1 MSVRPAHINLS
12 LLWHFV
18 RQDFA
23 DRYSGAALGR
33 SWLLIAPLVQ
43 IFIFTVV
50 FGGLLG
56 SRLPGTQS
64 GTFGYGIY
72 LVAGIL
78 PWTAFAATVSRTT
91 TVFLDKRGILTK
103 VPVSLA
109 MMAVHIAIVE
119 GLTLVGTLGLFT
131 VIAVLL
137 SAPPSPG
144 ILYLPLLIL
153 FQQTLAFALGLVCAI
168 LTVFI
173 RDVRELVGVGLMV
186 WFWMT
191 PIVYVID
198 IVLGLLQAAQ
208 SVNPAWLF
216 VAEYHKI
223 YAYGAVPDAGLLLAK
238 LAGALIAAAVM
249 VWLLSR
255 AERAIRDVI

>member
-1 MSVRPAHINLS
+1 MNLS

-18 RQDFA
+18 KQDFV

-43 IFIFTVV
+43 IVIFTVI

-56 SRLPGTQS
+56 PRLPGTQS

-72 LVAGIL
+72 LVSGIL
-78 PWTAFAATVSRTT
+78 PWTAFAATISRTT
-91 TVFLDKRGILTK
+91 TVFLDKRAILTK

-109 MMAVHIAIVE
+109 MVAVHVAIVE
-119 GLTLVGTLGLFT
+119 GLTLIAILGLFT
-131 VIAVLL
+131 VVTILL

-144 ILYLPLLIL
+144 IAFLPLLIL

-168 LTVFI
+168 LTVFV
-173 RDVRELVGVGLMV
+173 RDIRELVGVSMMV

-198 IVLGLLQAAQ
+198 IVPGFMQAAQ

-216 VAEYHKI
+216 VADYQRI
-223 YAYGAVPDAGLLLAK
+223 YAYGTIPDPMLLLAK
-238 LAGALIAAAVM
+238 LAGALLAAAAM

-255 AERAIRDVI
+255 SEREIRDVI